1 MLKLRE
7 MMSTSHFKVSQHKVV
22 DVPNEYVDSEDGQ
35 LSSQFTPYEI
45 KKLKELIH
53 TTYIAYPDALRKN
66 GLMDLCIK
74 VCKFYNIS
82 IDEFKSHRRNR
93 NLVEA
98 RIDYC
103 LIIKKQTTFSTPTVA
118 RFMNRHSTAVM
129 YLQKKQPIN
138 LEKIF
143 GKTKII
149 L

>member
-1 MLKLRE
+1 
-7 MMSTSHFKVSQHKVV
+7 MSTSHFKVSQHKVV

-45 KKLKELIH
+45 KKLKELVH
-53 TTYIAYPDALRKN
+53 TTYIVYPDALRKN

-118 RFMNRHSTAVM
+118 RFMNRHHTAVM

-138 LEKIF
+138 LEKINAE
-143 GKTKII
+143 TY
-149 L
+149 

>member
-1 MLKLRE
+1 MT
-7 MMSTSHFKVSQHKVV
+7 TSHFKVSQHKVV
-22 DVPNEYVDSEDGQ
+22 DVPNEYVDGEDGQ

-45 KKLKELIH
+45 KKLKELVH
-53 TTYIAYPDALRKN
+53 TTYIVYPDALRKN

-82 IDEFKSHRRNR
+82 IDEFKSPRRNR

-103 LIIKKQTTFSTPTVA
+103 LIIKKQTTFTTTAVA
-118 RFMNRHSTAVM
+118 RFMNRHHTAVM

-138 LEKIF
+138 LEKINAE
-143 GKTKII
+143 TY
-149 L
+149 